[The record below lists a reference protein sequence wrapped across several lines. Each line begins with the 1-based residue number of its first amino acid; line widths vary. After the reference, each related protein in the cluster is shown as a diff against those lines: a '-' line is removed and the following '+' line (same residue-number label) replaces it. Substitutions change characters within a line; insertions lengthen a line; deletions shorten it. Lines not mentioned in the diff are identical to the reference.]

1 MTSSRNLLLRDL
13 TLSPEAPLAF
23 CMRLLLQQLMWTGQ
37 PEELFELIGDDPR
50 AMDLVDVRNV
60 LLRLGYGSRSETL
73 QSWSQLNPNLLPSLY
88 LAPDNVPYVLSRDSK
103 GEIVAGNV
111 GGRVEST
118 SLPCGGQLVV
128 LQERYAVER
137 VGLLQQI
144 AYRFTNRITVLY
156 GISFALALLA
166 LALPFYIRAIYNI
179 SIPSNS
185 IVSTVWIF
193 VGVLVLFGL
202 DWVLRQWRASQL
214 ALLSGRIES
223 LMGVSIVEKLFSLD
237 YRQIESV
244 GRNGLYFRLRNLE
257 SLLGYLQGP
266 LALACLDFPFI
277 VIYLAAVMMISGW
290 LVMVPILLMI
300 VTAVVVLFLT
310 RYYAGAAE
318 LTQTT
323 GAGIGLAQQE
333 LVSRF
338 LEVKTANIEWV
349 WLQRLRGLSA
359 QSSMSSLALNKQA
372 NRLQALLSTMSQ
384 LAGVLTLSLGAWMV
398 IGSSRP
404 DPAAM
409 GSLIAAMF
417 FVWRIFTPFQL
428 LMNALLRYSNMNSQ
442 YQQLEQFLKLRSSGS
457 GKASSLASTP
467 RLRGNL
473 ILDSAACRLSNDAGL
488 ALSRVSLSVSPGQ
501 ILAVTGGAGAGKSVT
516 LKVID
521 QLYPLATGT
530 LLFDGN
536 DYRQFSTEA
545 LQRNIAYLMPSV
557 ELLPGTIWS
566 NLTAMNPD
574 ATVEGV
580 RRVCQQLGILEL
592 LESLPDGLY
601 TPLVKDI
608 SYKIPFGVRKLIA
621 LAQAV
626 IKDTPILL
634 LDDISQ
640 GLAPDQFQRVLDVL
654 PSLRRCSFSGQE
666 RSVILSTDNKAL
678 LELADRLC
686 ILDKG
691 VTAFQGT
698 AEELRAQMKQR
709 TAA

>member
-1 MTSSRNLLLRDL
+1 M
-13 TLSPEAPLAF
+13 
-23 CMRLLLQQLMWTGQ
+23 
-37 PEELFELIGDDPR
+37 
-50 AMDLVDVRNV
+50 
-60 LLRLGYGSRSETL
+60 
-73 QSWSQLNPNLLPSLY
+73 
-88 LAPDNVPYVLSRDSK
+88 
-103 GEIVAGNV
+103 
-111 GGRVEST
+111 
-118 SLPCGGQLVV
+118 
-128 LQERYAVER
+128 
-137 VGLLQQI
+137 
-144 AYRFTNRITVLY
+144 
-156 GISFALALLA
+156 
-166 LALPFYIRAIYNI
+166 
-179 SIPSNS
+179 
-185 IVSTVWIF
+185 
-193 VGVLVLFGL
+193 LVLFGL

-237 YRQIESV
+237 YRQIESM

-277 VIYLAAVMMISGW
+277 LIYLAAVALIMGW
-290 LVMVPILLMI
+290 LVMVPILLMM

-310 RYYAGAAE
+310 RYYAGAAD
-318 LTQTT
+318 LTQST

-349 WLQRLRGLSA
+349 WLQKLRGLSA

-398 IGSSRP
+398 IGNSRP

-428 LMNALLRYSNMNSQ
+428 LMNALLRYANMNSQ
-442 YQQLEQFLKLRSSGS
+442 YKQLDQFLKLRSSGS
-457 GKASSLASTP
+457 GKTGFGTSTP
-467 RLRGNL
+467 RLRGNV
-473 ILDSAACRLSNDAGL
+473 ILDSAACRLSADGGL
-488 ALSRVSLSVSPGQ
+488 ALSRVSLSVAPGQ
-501 ILAVTGGAGAGKSVT
+501 ILAVTGTAGSGKSVA

-545 LQRNIAYLMPSV
+545 LQRNIAYLMPTV

-580 RRVCQQLGILEL
+580 RRVCQQLGILQL

-601 TPLVKDI
+601 TPLIKDI

-640 GLAPDQFQRVLDVL
+640 GLAPDQYQRVLDVL
-654 PSLRRCSFSGQE
+654 PSLRRCAFSGQE
-666 RSVILSTDNKAL
+666 RSVILSTENKAL

-709 TAA
+709 TAV